1 MLDCEVT
8 HLPVV
13 VLDEH
18 VPALHTS
25 VTPTRDPPTPATPV
39 ASEPSMSVIPPVDV
53 KEGTAILEKLFNEF
67 PQLPSPECPIG
78 QDSNTR
84 FTDRKELSPR
94 TFLHIAWPIA
104 VDRPS
109 VSKEKSFWSSTTKH
123 IAISLH
129 SLLQDVRKGHAV
141 FVTLDLQSGYS
152 G

>member
-1 MLDCEVT
+1 MCQTTT
-8 HLPVV
+8 HL
-13 VLDEH
+13 H
-18 VPALHTS
+18 Y
-25 VTPTRDPPTPATPV
+25 TPRLRLLATRRHPRGKRPL
-39 ASEPSMSVIPPVDV
+39 VIPPVDV

-123 IAISLH
+123 IATSLH